1 MPSPYNCDGPQPP
14 VPDNNDI
21 TGQGVI
27 ANYVATA
34 GIAVLLIIIYF
45 FVVYDPALDPFR
57 KTDQDSSNHS
67 FRPNPVDE
75 IILRTVRHIPK
86 RLMGDRKC
94 ILAMSDLQIVTG
106 LSILISGYAQ
116 LHQGISSYHWMVIV
130 GLAWFSSLTHLA
142 CLTLLRNHLYSHPL
156 QRIWRLFCMAALVIL
171 LTIALSFTGGYWWS
185 SLQGGLIPDEEMA
198 WSIIRHAMC
207 HSGFDVR
214 STTAY
219 YAMVLSILLVIFGFV
234 ARIIKLHKIISV
246 GIWEKARARL
256 SMQARRL
263 LRIAFIWCC
272 PNNSYK
278 SLKRTLLYRPLLT
291 VFLVARLFLDGW
303 SSMFS
308 EVCWLVLGFIWGTM
322 RLFGIL
328 GIIKKSVYR
337 YPGEPTSIKLV
348 QDSDERDGD
357 WGFGQ
362 VVALVLLLAPLFT
375 IIKYFNHD
383 YKQRPGVVTGC
394 SDRIWESSH
403 SRSQSMNLTVS
414 SFTPDTSMRPDDPN
428 SNWDD
433 HAQTLGAAIIYFMLI
448 CTITLFLICTYNS
461 TANLIDH
468 LQVFYLPVIIAL
480 MSIWEL
486 VIFSLTIELD
496 LSNMPLWV
504 QRLLHLV
511 NILFFTFGA
520 FFTLM
525 PFYIYHQPSENY
537 SFTWVGTYSFLISAA
552 VFYILCAVLY
562 RILGHTS

>member
-1 MPSPYNCDGPQPP
+1 
-14 VPDNNDI
+14 
-21 TGQGVI
+21 
-27 ANYVATA
+27 
-34 GIAVLLIIIYF
+34 
-45 FVVYDPALDPFR
+45 
-57 KTDQDSSNHS
+57 
-67 FRPNPVDE
+67 
-75 IILRTVRHIPK
+75 
-86 RLMGDRKC
+86 
-94 ILAMSDLQIVTG
+94 MSDLQIVTG

-246 GIWEKARARL
+246 SIWGKARARL

-263 LRIAFIWCC
+263 LRIAFTWCC
-272 PNNSYK
+272 SNNSYK

-308 EVCWLVLGFIWGTM
+308 EVSVPRLSNCVSLSCPGLTINKVCWLVLGFIWGTM

-328 GIIKKSVYR
+328 GIIKKSVDP

-375 IIKYFNHD
+375 IIKYFNHGTS
-383 YKQRPGVVTGC
+383 YMLNAP
-394 SDRIWESSH
+394 
-403 SRSQSMNLTVS
+403 NL
-414 SFTPDTSMRPDDPN
+414 
-428 SNWDD
+428 
-433 HAQTLGAAIIYFMLI
+433 
-448 CTITLFLICTYNS
+448 
-461 TANLIDH
+461 
-468 LQVFYLPVIIAL
+468 
-480 MSIWEL
+480 
-486 VIFSLTIELD
+486 
-496 LSNMPLWV
+496 
-504 QRLLHLV
+504 
-511 NILFFTFGA
+511 
-520 FFTLM
+520 
-525 PFYIYHQPSENY
+525 
-537 SFTWVGTYSFLISAA
+537 
-552 VFYILCAVLY
+552 
-562 RILGHTS
+562 